1 MLSPVVNKKIK
12 FLGET
17 DDVKGVQSMSERN
30 LFLENEEL
38 QNDLDALTPCRY
50 SLCAADTTLP

>member
-17 DDVKGVQSMSERN
+17 DDMKGVQSMSERN
-30 LFLENEEL
+30 PFLENEEL
-38 QNDLDALTPCRY
+38 QNNLDALTPCRY

>member
-38 QNDLDALTPCRY
+38 QNNLDALTPCRY

>member
-12 FLGET
+12 LLGET
-17 DDVKGVQSMSERN
+17 DMKGVQSMSERN

-50 SLCAADTTLP
+50 SLCAADTMLP

>member
-17 DDVKGVQSMSERN
+17 DDMKGVQSMSERN
-30 LFLENEEL
+30 PFLENEEL
-38 QNDLDALTPCRY
+38 QNNLDALTPCRY
-50 SLCAADTTLP
+50 SLCAADTMLP

>member
-50 SLCAADTTLP
+50 SLCAADTMLP